1 MAPFDISHHQAKPL
15 VDQIIDQFV
24 ARIGDK
30 SLRAGSRLPSIRR
43 FAADYSVS
51 KFTVVEA
58 YDRLVALGYVHSR
71 RGAGFFVAPRVESH
85 ANAPVRREPPLR
97 RCVDSL
103 WLLRHDALTTDSQ
116 LLKPGCGWLPA
127 SWMPEA
133 ELEKALRDLSRRPN
147 ARLTSYG
154 EPFGYRPLRQQLC
167 VRLAELEIGAEP
179 EQIVLTMGAMQA
191 LDLIAR
197 YLVDDGDVVLVDE
210 PGFFNVFA
218 NQKLNGARLFGVP
231 RTPNGPD
238 VAVLEQLLAEHKPK
252 LFITNS
258 VLHNPTG
265 ASLNRATAFRILQ
278 LAEKYDLTI
287 VEDDIYSDFQ
297 TGPGERL
304 AALDQLQRVI
314 YIGSFSKTLSA
325 NLRVGFIVADTRRAQ
340 DLCDLKLLTSLST
353 SEVSER
359 VIHAMLTEGSYRKH
373 MDRVKSRLKQVSDTV
388 LPRLEAL
395 GITFWAQPGG
405 GMFCYARLPHHDDT
419 AQLAQQALADGL
431 MMAPGVL
438 FCPQSGSTPWLRFNM
453 AHMDDERIW
462 DWLAKYRDPQLPKIA
477 PSEPTGLIKQR

>member
-1 MAPFDISHHQAKPL
+1 MAPFLIDHHQGKPL
-15 VDQIIDQFV
+15 VEQIIEQFI
-24 ARIGDK
+24 ARISDK

-43 FAADYSVS
+43 FAADYDVS

-58 YDRLVALGYVHSR
+58 YDRLVALGYVQSR
-71 RGAGFFVAPRVESH
+71 RGAGFFVTSRVEAHVH
-85 ANAPVRREPPLR
+85 APLRREPPLS

-103 WLLRHDALTTDSQ
+103 WLLRQDALGSDTEVQ
-116 LLKPGCGWLPA
+116 RPGCGWLPP

-167 VRLAELEIGAEP
+167 VRLAELEIETEP
-179 EQIVLTMGAMQA
+179 EQIVLTHGAMQA

-197 YLVDDGDVVLVDE
+197 YLVDEGDAVLVDD

-231 RTPNGPD
+231 RNAAGPD
-238 VAVLEQLLAEHKPK
+238 LAVFEQLLAEHKPK

-265 ASLNRATAFRILQ
+265 TSLNRATAFRILQ

-297 TGPGERL
+297 VGPGERL

-314 YIGSFSKTLSA
+314 YVGAFSKTLSA
-325 NLRVGFIVADTRRAQ
+325 NLRVGFIATNSRRAQ
-340 DLCDLKLLTSLST
+340 DLCDLKLLTSISS
-353 SEVSER
+353 SEVAER
-359 VIHAMLTEGSYRKH
+359 
-373 MDRVKSRLKQVSDTV
+373 
-388 LPRLEAL
+388 
-395 GITFWAQPGG
+395 
-405 GMFCYARLPHHDDT
+405 
-419 AQLAQQALADGL
+419 
-431 MMAPGVL
+431 
-438 FCPQSGSTPWLRFNM
+438 
-453 AHMDDERIW
+453 
-462 DWLAKYRDPQLPKIA
+462 
-477 PSEPTGLIKQR
+477 

>member
-1 MAPFDISHHQAKPL
+1 MAPFIVDASQPLPL
-15 VDQIIDQFV
+15 VEQIVQQYID
-24 ARIGDK
+24 RIGDK

-58 YDRLVALGYVHSR
+58 YDRLVALGYVQSR
-71 RGAGFFVAPRVESH
+71 RGAGFFVASRVESH
-85 ANAPVRREPPLR
+85 ANVPLRREPPLR

-103 WLLRHDALTTDSQ
+103 WLLRQDALTSDNAM
-116 LLKPGCGWLPA
+116 LKPGCGWLPA
-127 SWMPEA
+127 SWMPQA
-133 ELEKALRDLSRRPN
+133 ELEKALRDLTRRPN

-167 VRLAELEIGAEP
+167 VRLAELEIEAEP
-179 EQIVLTMGAMQA
+179 DQIVLTHGAMHG

-197 YLVDDGDVVLVDE
+197 YFVDEGDMVLVDA

-218 NQKLNGARLFGVP
+218 NQKLNGARLVGIP

-238 VAVLEQLLAEHKPK
+238 VVALEQMLALHKPK

-265 ASLNRATAFRILQ
+265 TSLNRATAHRCLQ

-304 AALDQLQRVI
+304 AALDQLHRVI

-325 NLRVGFIVADTRRAQ
+325 NLRVGFIAADPRRAQ
-340 DLCDLKLLTSLST
+340 DLCDLKLLTGLST
-353 SEVSER
+353 SEAGER
-359 VIHAMLTEGSYRKH
+359 VIHAMLTEGAYRKH
-373 MDRVKSRLKQVSDTV
+373 MDRVKGRVKQAADVA

-395 GITFWAQPGG
+395 GFSLWAQPGG
-405 GMFCYARLPHHDDT
+405 GMFTYARLPGVADT
-419 AQLAQQALADGL
+419 APLAQQAVGEGL
-431 MMAPGVL
+431 MQAPGVL
-438 FCPQSGSTPWLRFNM
+438 FCPEGGPTPWLRFNVT
-453 AHMDDERIW
+453 HMEDPRVW
-462 DWLAKYRDPQLPKIA
+462 DWLARAAAGELA
-477 PSEPTGLIKQR
+477 GAL

>member
-1 MAPFDISHHQAKPL
+1 MAPFQVEHHQGKPL
-15 VDQIIDQFV
+15 VEQIIEQFI
-24 ARIGDK
+24 ARIADK
-30 SLRAGSRLPSIRR
+30 SLRAGSRLPSIRG
-43 FAADYSVS
+43 FAADYAVS

-58 YDRLVALGYVHSR
+58 YDRLVALGYVQSR
-71 RGAGFFVAPRVESH
+71 RGAGFFVAPRIEAH
-85 ANAPVRREPPLR
+85 AHAPLRREPPLR

-103 WLLRHDALTTDSQ
+103 WLLRHEALSVDNDI
-116 LLKPGCGWLPA
+116 LKPGCGWLP
-127 SWMPEA
+127 SQWMPEA

-167 VRLAELEIGAEP
+167 VRLAELEIEAEP

-197 YLVDDGDVVLVDE
+197 YLVDEGDAVLVDE

-231 RTPNGPD
+231 RTSAGPD
-238 VAVLEQLLAEHKPK
+238 LVVLEQLLAEHKPK

-314 YIGSFSKTLSA
+314 YVGAFSKTLSA
-325 NLRVGFIVADTRRAQ
+325 NLRVGFIAASASRAQ
-340 DLCDLKLLTSLST
+340 DLCDLKLLTSISS

-359 VIHAMLTEGSYRKH
+359 VIHAMLTEGAYRKH
-373 MDRVKSRLKQVSDTV
+373 MERVKGRLKQAADVV
-388 LPRLEAL
+388 LPRLESL
-395 GITFWAQPGG
+395 GFEFWTQPGG
-405 GMFCYARLPHHDDT
+405 GMFCYARLPGVSDTVPLAQAAT
-419 AQLAQQALADGL
+419 AQGL
-431 MMAPGVL
+431 VMAPGVL
-438 FCPQSGSTPWLRFNM
+438 FSPQGGPTPWLRFNV
-453 AHMDDERIW
+453 AHMEEERVW
-462 DWLAKYRDPQLPKIA
+462 RWLETLNQEQIA
-477 PSEPTGLIKQR
+477 FN

>member
-1 MAPFDISHHQAKPL
+1 VAPFLIDHHQGKPL
-15 VDQIIDQFV
+15 VEQIIEQFI
-24 ARIGDK
+24 ARISDK

-43 FAADYSVS
+43 FAADYDVS

-58 YDRLVALGYVHSR
+58 YDRLVALGYVQSR
-71 RGAGFFVAPRVESH
+71 RGAGFFVTSRVEAHVH
-85 ANAPVRREPPLR
+85 APLRREPPLS

-103 WLLRHDALTTDSQ
+103 WLLRQDALGSDTEVQ
-116 LLKPGCGWLPA
+116 RPGCGWLPP

-167 VRLAELEIGAEP
+167 VRLAELEIETEP
-179 EQIVLTMGAMQA
+179 EQIVLTHGAMQA

-197 YLVDDGDVVLVDE
+197 YLVDEGDAVLVDD

-231 RTPNGPD
+231 RNAAGPD
-238 VAVLEQLLAEHKPK
+238 LAVFEQLLAEHKPK

-265 ASLNRATAFRILQ
+265 TSLNRATAFRILQ

-297 TGPGERL
+297 VGPGERL

-314 YIGSFSKTLSA
+314 YVGAFSKTLSA
-325 NLRVGFIVADTRRAQ
+325 NLRVGFIATNSRRAQ
-340 DLCDLKLLTSLST
+340 DLCDLKLLTSISS
-353 SEVSER
+353 SEVAER
-359 VIHAMLTEGSYRKH
+359 VIHAMLTEGAYRKH
-373 MDRVKSRLKQVSDTV
+373 MERVKTRLKQVADDV
-388 LPRLEAL
+388 LPRLE
-395 GITFWAQPGG
+395 GMGFEFFAQPGG
-405 GMFCYARLPHHDDT
+405 GMFCYARMPGIADMAPV
-419 AQLAQQALADGL
+419 AQAAHAQGL
-431 MMAPGVL
+431 ILAPGVL
-438 FCPQSGSTPWLRFNM
+438 FSPQGGTSPWLRFNV
-453 AHMDDERIW
+453 AHMEDERVW
-462 DWLAKYRDPQLPKIA
+462 HWLATLDRAQMAVK
-477 PSEPTGLIKQR
+477 

>member
-1 MAPFDISHHQAKPL
+1 MTPL
-15 VDQIIDQFV
+15 VVDHAAARPLVEQIVEQFI

-43 FAADYSVS
+43 FAAEYHVS

-58 YDRLVALGYVHSR
+58 YDRLVALGYVQSR
-71 RGAGFFVAPRVESH
+71 RGAGFFVASRMEASSH
-85 ANAPVRREPPLR
+85 LSPRREPPLR

-103 WLLRHDALTTDSQ
+103 WLLRHDALTSDAN
-116 LLKPGCGWLPA
+116 LLRPGCGWLPA
-127 SWMPEA
+127 DWMPQA
-133 ELEKALRDLSRRPN
+133 ELEKALRDLTRRPN

-167 VRLAELEIGAEP
+167 VRLAELEIEAQP
-179 EQIVLTMGAMQA
+179 EQIVLTAGAMQA

-197 YLVDDGDVVLVDE
+197 YLVDEGDVVLVDE
-210 PGFFNVFA
+210 PGFFNLFA
-218 NQKLNGARLFGVP
+218 NQKLNGARLLGVP

-238 VAVLEQLLAEHKPK
+238 VAVLEQLLAEHQPK

-265 ASLNRATAFRILQ
+265 TSLNRANAFRILQ

-287 VEDDIYSDFQ
+287 VEDDIFSDFQ

-304 AALDQLQRVI
+304 AALDQLNRVI

-325 NLRVGFIVADTRRAQ
+325 NLRVGYIVADPRRAQ

-353 SEVSER
+353 SEVAER
-359 VIHAMLTEGSYRKH
+359 VMHAMLTEGAYRKH
-373 MDRVKSRLKQVSDTV
+373 MERVKTRLKQVSDAV
-388 LPRLEAL
+388 LPRLENMGYTL
-395 GITFWAQPGG
+395 WAQPSG
-405 GMFCYARLPHHDDT
+405 GMFCYARLPGVMDT
-419 AQLAQQALADGL
+419 APLAQAAVEEGL
-431 MMAPGVL
+431 MLAPGSL
-438 FCPQSGSTPWLRFNM
+438 FCPRGETTAWLRFNL
-453 AHMDDERIW
+453 AHMDNPRVW
-462 DWLAKYRDPQLPKIA
+462 DWLARA
-477 PSEPTGLIKQR
+477 AAVEPAKAL